1 MKRRQFVTIPIA
13 ALGSAAIARLVA
25 PRSIHAQPTQG
36 TARVSLRYF
45 TAAEAAIVTAAAERI
60 FPKDA
65 NGPGATDCGVVIYID
80 RQLAGPY
87 GRDKYR
93 YTKGPFAASSPEH
106 GYQGAEN
113 PRQVYRA
120 ALAGLTGFE
129 KLTADEQDAKLGTLE
144 RTPFFALLRTHTIEG
159 VFCDPRHG
167 GNRNLAGWKLVGY
180 PGPVM
185 DNSRHVDT
193 HYGTAYRPA
202 PKSLQQITGQPW
214 TPWED
219 AERG

>member
-1 MKRRQFVTIPIA
+1 MKRRDFVTIPIA
-13 ALGSAAIARLVA
+13 ALGSAAISRFVS
-25 PRSIHAQPTQG
+25 PRSIHAQPGRGSAQV
-36 TARVSLRYF
+36 ALRFF
-45 TAAEAAIVTAAAERI
+45 TAAEAAIVTAAAERV
-60 FPKDA
+60 FPKDG
-65 NGPGATDCGVVIYID
+65 NGPGATDCGVVVYID
-80 RQLAGPY
+80 RQLAGPW

-93 YTKGPFAASSPEH
+93 YTKGPFAASSAEH

-120 ALAGLTGFE
+120 MLAQLGGFE
-129 KLTADEQDAKLGTLE
+129 KLTPEEQDAKLVSIQS
-144 RTPFFALLRTHTIEG
+144 TPFFALLRMNTIEG

-180 PGPVM
+180 PGPLM

-193 HYGTAYRPA
+193 HYGSAYRPV

>member
-1 MKRRQFVTIPIA
+1 MKRREFVVIPIA

-25 PRSIHAQPTQG
+25 PRSIQAQARQG
-36 TARVSLRYF
+36 TARVTLRYF
-45 TAAEAAIVTAAAERI
+45 TAPEAAIVTAAAERI

-65 NGPGATDCGVVIYID
+65 NGPGATDCGVVVYID

-106 GYQGAEN
+106 GYQEPGN

-120 ALAGLTGFE
+120 ALRELEGFE
-129 KLTADEQDAKLGTLE
+129 KLAPAAQDVKLATIE
-144 RTPFFALLRTHTIEG
+144 RTQFFALLRTHTIEG

-167 GNRNLAGWKLVGY
+167 GNRNLAGWRLVGY
-180 PGPVM
+180 PGPLM
-185 DNSRHVDT
+185 DNRAHVDT

-202 PKSLQQITGQPW
+202 PKSLQQITGQQW

>member
-1 MKRRQFVTIPIA
+1 MKRREFVVVPIA
-13 ALGSAAIARLVA
+13 ALGGGALSRLVS
-25 PRSIHAQPTQG
+25 PRSVQAQPLQD
-36 TARVSLRYF
+36 TARVSLRYL
-45 TAAEAAIVTAAAERI
+45 TADEAVIVTAAAERI

-65 NGPGATDCGVVIYID
+65 IGPGATECGVVVYID
-80 RQLAGPY
+80 RQLAGPW

-93 YTKGPFAASSPEH
+93 YTKGPFAQSSPEH

-120 ALAGLTGFE
+120 ACAQLAGFETLTPE
-129 KLTADEQDAKLGTLE
+129 EQDAKLVALE
-144 RTPFFALLRTHTIEG
+144 RTPFFALLRTNTIEG

-180 PGPVM
+180 PGPLM
-185 DNSRHVDT
+185 DNRAHVDT